1 MTSTKAQCSLLSK
14 WRPVHLKTYE
24 TAISKCIIRNYETQS
39 ADKNRYLISMTCPI
53 QFSFFFKKGDR
64 TTIELN

>member
-1 MTSTKAQCSLLSK
+1 MSSTKAQCSLLSK

-24 TAISKCIIRNYETQS
+24 TAISKCIMRNYETRS
-39 ADKNRYLISMTCPI
+39 ADKNISHLYDLSNPI
-53 QFSFFFKKGDR
+53 DR